1 MALTLNRPNSLG
13 EPMTDADDDC
23 SGPPDNRFLLFV
35 SGATRRSL
43 RAVATIREVCE
54 VALAGRYSLEV
65 IDIYLNPLSARE
77 HQIFAVP
84 TLLKLA
90 PVPKRQFI
98 GEMSDTAPLYAGLGL
113 AAPTRTA
120 TTRGGVG

>member
-1 MALTLNRPNSLG
+1 M
-13 EPMTDADDDC
+13 
-23 SGPPDNRFLLFV
+23 
-35 SGATRRSL
+35 
-43 RAVATIREVCE
+43 
-54 VALAGRYSLEV
+54 ALAGRYSLEV

>member
-1 MALTLNRPNSLG
+1 MV
-13 EPMTDADDDC
+13 DADDDC

-65 IDIYLNPLSARE
+65 VDIYLNPLSARE

-90 PVPKRQFI
+90 PPPKRLFV
-98 GEMSDTAPLYAGLGL
+98 GEMSDTAPLFAGLGL
-113 AAPTRTA
+113 AAPPRTA
-120 TTRGGVG
+120 TTGGGK